1 MAKQVIVDFNVKT
14 GAAIREVQD
23 LKKEIQKVNKEAIQT
38 TDKTSKGLQSVE
50 KSSGKAA
57 GGVSKIGTALKGLG
71 IGLIIAA
78 FAKFTEVLSSNQ
90 RVADFFNTTFEVLRI
105 AFNDFV
111 NFVLDNAGSVV
122 GVFKSIFE
130 NPAQSIK
137 DFGTAIKNNLIERFN
152 SFLDTLGFV
161 ASAVK
166 KVFSGDF
173 KGALEDVKSA
183 GKESIDVLTGVD
195 NSFDKTVETV
205 EKVVKATTNY
215 AKETLNTADANIKL
229 KNSAQLLNAENQG
242 LIEKYDVQAEQ
253 QRQIRDDTSKSIE
266 ERIAANK
273 RLGEILDEQS
283 EVMQKNAQVAVDA
296 ARAALKGNE
305 DNIQL
310 QTALQEALNERAA
323 IQARV
328 TGQRSEQLTNEN
340 ALLEEQKELNK
351 ELALIG
357 KTEREIELI
366 ELEQALADKKA
377 LIEKE
382 VTNEEEKNRLLLA
395 AQDDFNKKKEALE
408 KESGEEEVK
417 ITELTQEAKL
427 AIISGA
433 LGGLAQLAGENSKF
447 GKGVAVAQAIID
459 TFAGANKAIAQGGI
473 FGAVA
478 AAGIIASGLANVKTI
493 LSTKTPN
500 APSGLGVGSSGGGV
514 SVPTPQAPSFNVVG
528 ASAENQLAQT
538 LADATQKP
546 VKAFVVAGDVSTAQS
561 LDRNII
567 QESSL
572 G

>member
-266 ERIAANK
+266 ERITANK

-296 ARAALKGNE
+296 ARASLKGNE
-305 DNIQL
+305 DNIEL

>member
-296 ARAALKGNE
+296 ARASLKGNE